1 MPHSFLAQ
9 HFKQDTRTA
18 ALLVAIVTISIWFV
32 FNLLVEAYP
41 DAPQHTYRAAT
52 TTSSEIGY
60 PYRVQP

>member
-41 DAPQHTYRAAT
+41 DAPQHTYQAA